1 MNKLWDDL
9 KDNMKEWG
17 VSAVEKAEEISRV
30 AVAKGEEF
38 TKISKLKF
46 EILQLQK
53 DKNKIY
59 ERLGLLVYNKT
70 NESNVSNFTGDVEY
84 FSLIEKINKY
94 SIEISEKF
102 IITPNFKDSGII
114 NLLSSLVF
122 TFAVEIKLLFLS
134 KFMTDSFLLSMSI

>member
-46 EILQLQK
+46 DILQLQK
-53 DKNKIY
+53 EKNKVY
-59 ERLGLLVYNKT
+59 EKLGELVFKKT

-94 SIEISEKF
+94 SFEISEKDEE
-102 IITPNFKDSGII
+102 IVTIKKEYGINDSDFEENYQSTGII
-114 NLLSSLVF
+114 SN
-122 TFAVEIKLLFLS
+122 EEEE
-134 KFMTDSFLLSMSI
+134 

>member
-46 EILQLQK
+46 DILQLQK
-53 DKNKIY
+53 DKNKVC
-59 ERLGLLVYNKT
+59 EKLGLLVYKKT
-70 NESNVSNFTGDVEY
+70 NGSNVSNFTGDVEY
-84 FSLIEKINKY
+84 FSYVEKINKY
-94 SIEISEKF
+94 SIEISEKDEE
-102 IITPNFKDSGII
+102 IITIKKEYGIEDIDIEENFQTS
-114 NLLSSLVF
+114 NVTSL
-122 TFAVEIKLLFLS
+122 EEEE
-134 KFMTDSFLLSMSI
+134 

>member
-17 VSAVEKAEEISRV
+17 VAAVEKAEEISRV

-46 EILQLQK
+46 DILQLQK
-53 DKNKIY
+53 DKNKAH
-59 ERLGLLVYNKT
+59 EKLGLLVYNKT

-94 SIEISEKF
+94 AIEISEKDEE
-102 IITPNFKDSGII
+102 IITIKIEHGIEDSDIEGNYQSASII
-114 NLLSSLVF
+114 SAEEEEWN
-122 TFAVEIKLLFLS
+122 
-134 KFMTDSFLLSMSI
+134 

>member
-46 EILQLQK
+46 DILQLQK

-59 ERLGLLVYNKT
+59 EKLGLLVYNKT
-70 NESNVSNFTGDVEY
+70 NESNISNFTADVEY
-84 FSLIEKINKY
+84 FSLIEKINEY
-94 SIEISEKF
+94 SIEISVKDEE
-102 IITPNFKDSGII
+102 IITIKKEYGIEDSDIEK
-114 NLLSSLVF
+114 NLHNSNITYS
-122 TFAVEIKLLFLS
+122 EEEE
-134 KFMTDSFLLSMSI
+134 

>member
-46 EILQLQK
+46 DILQLQK
-53 DKNKIY
+53 DKNKVY
-59 ERLGLLVYNKT
+59 EKLGLLVYNKT

-84 FSLIEKINKY
+84 FSLIERINKY
-94 SIEISEKF
+94 SIEISEKDKE
-102 IITPNFKDSGII
+102 IITIKREYGIEDSDIEENYQSSGII
-114 NLLSSLVF
+114 S
-122 TFAVEIKLLFLS
+122 AEEEE
-134 KFMTDSFLLSMSI
+134 